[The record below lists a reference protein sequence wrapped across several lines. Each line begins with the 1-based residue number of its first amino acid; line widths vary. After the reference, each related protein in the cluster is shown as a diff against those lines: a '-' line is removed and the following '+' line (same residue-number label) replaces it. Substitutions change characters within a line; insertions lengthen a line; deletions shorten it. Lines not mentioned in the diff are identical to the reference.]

1 MKIYTWN
8 STECKILIEYLKQ
21 TCEDRDPGWFN
32 KDVVA
37 WFELNNVYAAV
48 QNFNGAA
55 RLLTRLYIEPD
66 SRVKGMTSGPPVL
79 QLLKKQLE
87 WSCYK
92 FSNAF
97 VSFDYDKR
105 RVAERHVK
113 TAFKYG
119 LNAKLLE
126 GTYRTCNEDD
136 IKCNQH
142 IVFYKLSDEEFPL
155 CRLT

>member
-97 VSFDYDKR
+97 VSFDYNKR